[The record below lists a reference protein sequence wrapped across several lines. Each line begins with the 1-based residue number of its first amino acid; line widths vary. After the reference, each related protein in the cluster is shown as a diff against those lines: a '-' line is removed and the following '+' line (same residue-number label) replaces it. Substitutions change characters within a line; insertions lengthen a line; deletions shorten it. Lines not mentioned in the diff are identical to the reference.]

1 MGLTTGSLDLTSAD
15 PILKELY
22 RGQRVEDL
30 TYRRNPTLG
39 MLEKFEGFKGRNMPI
54 PIQFGMPQGR
64 SATFANAQ
72 AQVTPARFKEFLLT
86 RRKDYSLA
94 TIDAE
99 TLEASAGADNGS
111 FIEAL
116 AVEVDGALKSLAAS
130 QSAAIFRNGTGSIG
144 QVASFS
150 TNVLQLLNPF
160 DVTCFEV
167 GMTLLAN
174 ATDGGVARAGAE
186 LVAGVNRSLGTL
198 TSTSAT
204 WNTNITAIAASDY
217 LAVSGDVNTKM
228 SGFDAWIPL
237 TPPTPGVL
245 FYGVDRSVDTRLFG
259 QVYDARNGDSMEESC
274 INAQSQAAR
283 EGAGLDVLIVNP
295 IRMRDLQKGA
305 QTKTYYQR
313 TSGNA
318 QGGNGEN
325 AKISYAGIMV
335 DGDEGPIKVFSDP
348 RCPSSVG
355 WGMTWDTWSLN
366 TIGPAQKILM
376 QDGLRIQR
384 DPTNDSY
391 TVRTGMYGNL
401 CTNSPGFNVRIQ
413 YA

>member
-1 MGLTTGSLDLTSAD
+1 MGLTTGALDLSSAD

-22 RGQRVEDL
+22 HGQKVEDL

-39 MLEKFEGFKGRNMPI
+39 MLPKFEGFKGRNMPI

-86 RRKDYSLA
+86 RVKDYSLA
-94 TIDAE
+94 QIDGQTAE
-99 TLEASAGADNGS
+99 ATAGADDGS

-116 AVEVDGALKSLAAS
+116 TVEIDGAMKSLAAS
-130 QSAAIFRNGTGSIG
+130 QSTAIFRNGTGSIG
-144 QVASFS
+144 QVGSFT
-150 TNVLQLLNPF
+150 TNTLQLLNVP

-167 GMTLLAN
+167 GMTLVSN
-174 ATDGGVARAGAE
+174 ATDGGTPRAGSE
-186 LVAGVNRSLGTL
+186 LIAGVNRTLGTL
-198 TSTSAT
+198 TSTSAA
-204 WNTNITAIAASDY
+204 WNTVITGIAANDY
-217 LAVSGDVNTKM
+217 LAISGDVNTKM

-237 TPPTPGVL
+237 VAPTAGVL
-245 FYGVDRSVDTRLFG
+245 FYNVDRSVDSRLFG
-259 QVYDARNGDSMEESC
+259 QLYDARNGDSMEESL

-283 EGAGLDVLIVNP
+283 EGAGLDTVILNP

-318 QGGNGEN
+318 VSGNGEN
-325 AKISYAGIMV
+325 ARISYSGIIV

-348 RCPSSVG
+348 RCQSSVG
-355 WGMTWDTWSLN
+355 WGLTMDTWTLN
-366 TIGPAQKILM
+366 TIGAAQKILM

-384 DPTNDSY
+384 DPTSDSY
-391 TVRTGMYGNL
+391 SVRCGMYGNL
-401 CTNSPGFNVRIQ
+401 SCNAPGFNIRIQ

>member
-1 MGLTTGSLDLTSAD
+1 MGLTTGALDLTSAD

-22 RGQRVEDL
+22 HGQKVEDL
-30 TYRRNPTLG
+30 TYRRQPALG
-39 MLEKFEGFKGRNMPI
+39 MIPKFEGFRGRNMPI

-64 SATFANAQ
+64 SATFSNAQ

-86 RRKDYSLA
+86 RVKDYSLA
-94 TIDAE
+94 TIDGQ
-99 TLEASAGADNGS
+99 TIEATDGDSGA

-116 AVEVDGALKSLAAS
+116 SVEIDGAMKSLAAS
-130 QSAAIFRNGTGSIG
+130 QATAMFRNGTGSIG
-144 QVASFS
+144 QVGSFTGNS
-150 TNVLQLLNPF
+150 LQLLNVP

-167 GMTLLAN
+167 GMTLVAN
-174 ATDGGVARAGAE
+174 ATDGGTPRAGGE
-186 LVAGVNRSLGTL
+186 LIAGVNRTLGTL

-204 WNTNITAIAASDY
+204 WNTLITALAANDY
-217 LAVSGDVNTKM
+217 LAISGDVNAKM
-228 SGFDAWIPL
+228 SGFDGWIPL
-237 TPPTPGVL
+237 APPTPGVL
-245 FYGVDRSVDTRLFG
+245 FYNVDRVVDSRLYG
-259 QVYDARNGDSMEESC
+259 QLYDARNGDSMEESL

-283 EGAGLDVLIVNP
+283 EGAGLDTVILNP

-313 TSGNA
+313 TSANA
-318 QGGNGEN
+318 ISGNGEN
-325 AKISYAGIMV
+325 AKISYSGITV

-348 RCPSSVG
+348 RCQSSVG
-355 WGMTWDTWSLN
+355 WGLTMDTWSLN

-384 DPTNDSY
+384 DPTSDSY
-391 TVRTGMYGNL
+391 SVRCGMYGNL
-401 CTNSPGFNVRIQ
+401 SCNAPGFNVRIQ